1 MSDPYKVLG
10 VSPTASDAEIKA
22 AYRDLA
28 KKYHPD
34 AYVNNPLADL
44 AAEKMQ
50 EINAAYDEIQR
61 QRKSGGGS
69 YSGSSQFSDV
79 RSLLNAGR
87 ITDAEEIL
95 DGIPAASRDAEW
107 YYLKGRAFY
116 ARGWLNEA
124 MNYFMRANQ
133 LNPSNQ
139 EYRDALN
146 RMAYQRQSG
155 NPYYGGGYH
164 TTTTHVAGCDLRD
177 VCASLYCADCCCECA
192 GCDLCRCF

>member
-69 YSGSSQFSDV
+69 YSGSPSSAMCEAFS
-79 RSLLNAGR
+79 
-87 ITDAEEIL
+87 T
-95 DGIPAASRDAEW
+95 PAASPMRRRSWTVSPLPA
-107 YYLKGRAFY
+107 GTPSGIISRAVPFTP
-116 ARGWLNEA
+116 G
-124 MNYFMRANQ
+124 
-133 LNPSNQ
+133 
-139 EYRDALN
+139 
-146 RMAYQRQSG
+146 
-155 NPYYGGGYH
+155 
-164 TTTTHVAGCDLRD
+164 AGSTR
-177 VCASLYCADCCCECA
+177 
-192 GCDLCRCF
+192 R